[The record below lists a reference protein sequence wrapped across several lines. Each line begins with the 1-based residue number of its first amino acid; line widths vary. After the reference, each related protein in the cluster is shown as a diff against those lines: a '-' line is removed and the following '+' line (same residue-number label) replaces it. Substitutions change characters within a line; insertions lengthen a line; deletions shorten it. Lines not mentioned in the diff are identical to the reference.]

1 VAAVKQEAKAARRG
15 ASPRSLPPART
26 PMDPDA
32 ASRRHLGRG
41 HRLGSLFDTTSS
53 LALGDPVPHRIDAA
67 LVGDPTG
74 QASTVDALQGVTR
87 GSLVFRPY
95 ASVPVALQAIDQR
108 EVYAAL
114 DLTSQRPTLYLAS
127 AAGASVARVLERIA
141 TVDPTVRV
149 VDTPRLARTTR
160 TA

>member
-1 VAAVKQEAKAARRG
+1 
-15 ASPRSLPPART
+15 
-26 PMDPDA
+26 
-32 ASRRHLGRG
+32 
-41 HRLGSLFDTTSS
+41 
-53 LALGDPVPHRIDAA
+53 
-67 LVGDPTG
+67 
-74 QASTVDALQGVTR
+74 VDALQGVTR